1 MAPKTRKECLFYI
14 ESINGRVLQHCER
27 SQWEQEKLCSSQ
39 AGQACPAG
47 LAPTK
52 RPYALNS
59 LRLRD
64 SSVFSR
70 KASEFFALLH
80 SEESFDAGVVVLV
93 VVGSVL

>member
-47 LAPTK
+47 LAQTN

-80 SEESFDAGVVVLV
+80 SEESPDTGIVV
-93 VVGSVL
+93 